1 MGTGPAETRFRI
13 LLSYWKIPPAA
24 SSNPKSTV
32 KLIRFSDYV
41 CGCRRIKHME
51 MLGQI
56 EIHNEVKD
64 AAENH
69 GILLF
74 LPMTQMKNGTQHD
87 NQHRSCQPE

>member
-1 MGTGPAETRFRI
+1 
-13 LLSYWKIPPAA
+13 
-24 SSNPKSTV
+24 
-32 KLIRFSDYV
+32 
-41 CGCRRIKHME
+41 ME